1 MFRFTI
7 KSRLVLAVAFVVGA
21 ALSMALSAATLS
33 VVDASGETTTLEIQS
48 GNSVSLAS
56 AANGNLTLTLGGYYA
71 TVSSSASGGDSGSG
85 STDSGSSGSG
95 STDSGSSGSGS
106 TDSGSSGSGS
116 TDSSTYCAGNDDDLA
131 DCKATQNFDPWMT
144 GAGEVPIWIR
154 NKLTEVF
161 AFTLPARSD
170 ATNVRY
176 GYLQMTTPEGERNP
190 YAEDVFHAWFST
202 TPNGAVLSG
211 TKCEFFGRYA
221 RADFYWTQDPSL
233 ANQVCYLGAEERVLY
248 LNFETR
254 CYEDLYRG
262 SGTCTADSKLKS
274 GSTYQFDVSRRL
286 KEY

>member
-1 MFRFTI
+1 MSLFAFNSRFA
-7 KSRLVLAVAFVVGA
+7 LAAAIVYGA

-33 VVDASGETTTLEIQS
+33 VRDESGDTTTLEIQN
-48 GNSVSLAS
+48 GNSVSLS
-56 AANGNLTLTLGGYYA
+56 VAANGNLTLILDGYYA
-71 TVSSSASGGDSGSG
+71 TVSDSASSGN
-85 STDSGSSGSG
+85 SGSG

-221 RADFYWTQDPSL
+221 RGDFYWTQDPSL